1 MTEFLDLVPFARPPQ
16 GGAWEPLAL
25 TMILTGG
32 VALPAAGLAA
42 WHAAASWAYLFA
54 LTALC
59 ALACG
64 LLGVFVPLEQPL
76 RVWEFVAHPAFS
88 SWTAWGAYILPLALL
103 CSLAL
108 LWLHRRKEPAVRTGG
123 LIAPVRLALAL
134 AALILGGLVLAYATG
149 ELRACVGRPLW
160 SALWATP
167 VLLAGGTAGAAGLAL
182 LLALRL
188 WPVLGRC
195 SAPPEGL
202 RRTAP
207 ALVPLCALAALLLP
221 APQGFAPFVG
231 PWWHGPETLMVLLGL
246 TALLLHNT
254 GRGGRTAWG
263 LAALLSGVLLLWK
276 IVHMGEIF
284 GRNAALY
291 PARAAFFD
299 LLRPD
304 ALAAFAGTAGLAV
317 LVAVLLPRLLPPA
330 APTLEG

>member
-16 GGAWEPLAL
+16 WGAWEPLAL

-160 SALWATP
+160 SAPLGTP
-167 VLLAGGTAGAAGLAL
+167 VLLAGGTAGGCRPGPVAGPAPLARAGAL
-182 LLALRL
+182 LRPAGRPAPHRARPCAALRS
-188 WPVLGRC
+188 G
-195 SAPPEGL
+195 
-202 RRTAP
+202 RTAAARAP
-207 ALVPLCALAALLLP
+207 GFCPLC
-221 APQGFAPFVG
+221 GT
-231 PWWHGPETLMVLLGL
+231 PWWHGPEMLMV
-246 TALLLHNT
+246 
-254 GRGGRTAWG
+254 
-263 LAALLSGVLLLWK
+263 
-276 IVHMGEIF
+276 
-284 GRNAALY
+284 
-291 PARAAFFD
+291 PAGAD
-299 LLRPD
+299 
-304 ALAAFAGTAGLAV
+304 G
-317 LVAVLLPRLLPPA
+317 PA
-330 APTLEG
+330 AVRRTFVVEDCTHGGNLCAATLRCIRRGRLF